1 MIQPQS
7 QIMANSHLKTSPL
20 SLTGFVWKNLWRRKL
35 RALLTLGGIG
45 MAIGAFVGLVG
56 FSSAFENEWLRIYS
70 SSGTDISVIQQ
81 TFLSTSL
88 SESAG
93 TTLKSLPLVAQATPV
108 IYNMMALTTDVNAL
122 AYGWKADSYQFD
134 SIKILSGRPFRDGH
148 PEVMMGDLLAND
160 LKKKVGD
167 TLEIQSSLFT
177 VCAIYHGG
185 SGLQAD
191 AVIMPLDQ
199 LQELSSL
206 QGKVSTFDVR
216 LRSAPAGESTDHYLK
231 RAQAQIEAA
240 LPGLRAVPAAER
252 AHNNQFV
259 QLAHA
264 SAWGTSS
271 IALLIGIL
279 GIANTMAM
287 SVHERTREIGI
298 LRALGWNQR
307 QVLILIQLEAAILGL
322 GGGFFGIVF
331 GWCALH
337 VLAALPQT
345 ASIVSTS
352 PPVLLLAEALGIA
365 VLAGLI
371 AGALPAW
378 RAARLSPVEAL
389 RYD

>member
-1 MIQPQS
+1 
-7 QIMANSHLKTSPL
+7 MAYSGFKASPL
-20 SLTGFVWKNLWRRKL
+20 SLTDFAWKNLWRRRL
-35 RALLTLGGIG
+35 RTLLTLCGVG
-45 MAIGAFVGLVG
+45 MAIGAFVCLVG
-56 FSSAFENEWLRIYS
+56 FSSAFEDEWLRIYS
-70 SSGTDISVIQQ
+70 SSGTDITVIQE
-81 TFLSTSL
+81 TFLNTSL
-88 SESAG
+88 NESAG
-93 TTLKSLPLVAQATPV
+93 ATLKSLPLVARATPV
-108 IYNMMALTTDVNAL
+108 IYNLMELTTDVNAL

-134 SIKILSGRPFRDGH
+134 SMQILSGRRFRDGH
-148 PEVMMGDLLAND
+148 PEVMLGDLLADD

-167 TLEIQSSLFT
+167 TLVIQSSPFT

-206 QGKVSTFDVR
+206 PGKVSTFDVR
-216 LRSAPAGESTDHYLK
+216 LRPAPPGESKEHYLK
-231 RAQAQIEAA
+231 RAQAQIETA
-240 LPGLRAVPAAER
+240 LPGLHAVPAAER
-252 AHNNQFV
+252 AQNNQFV

-264 SAWGTSS
+264 SAWATSS

-287 SVHERTREIGI
+287 SVYERTREIGI
-298 LRALGWNQR
+298 LRALGWNR
-307 QVLILIQLEAAILGL
+307 GQVMILVQLEAAILGL
-322 GGGFFGIVF
+322 VGGVLGIAF

-337 VLAALPQT
+337 LLAAMPQT
-345 ASIVSTS
+345 ASIVSAS
-352 PPVLLLAEALGIA
+352 PPVHLLAEALGIA

-378 RAARLSPVEAL
+378 RAAQLSPVEAL